1 MCFVTEYQVIAKWE
15 KWEPAA
21 HNDIEWCLRDM
32 SEVAVMQ
39 LVQVMQVAQQQGA
52 KAVNDMQEYQKSLKW
67 AP

>member
-1 MCFVTEYQVIAKWE
+1 
-15 KWEPAA
+15 
-21 HNDIEWCLRDM
+21 M

-52 KAVNDMQEYQKSLKW
+52 KAVNDMQEYRKSLKW